1 MLVPAGKEIGTGGDA
16 SASSFSSIFF
26 FLVCSLF
33 FSKRCLLCL
42 PLTIPGHQAFLALSH
57 DKAEL

>member
-26 FLVCSLF
+26 SWCVLCFSLSVVSF
-33 FSKRCLLCL
+33 
-42 PLTIPGHQAFLALSH
+42 AFP
-57 DKAEL
+57 